1 MNPCSKPAL
10 NLHAHDSLAQA
21 ATLKH
26 QQSCNWNCL
35 QGAGHRDFSFDLQT
49 ELLSCFAARRSLAPQ
64 AADHLVVES
73 THLCF
78 GAYLVID
85 MSFCLDLILTFLKNG
100 LN

>member
-26 QQSCNWNCL
+26 QQSCNRNCL
-35 QGAGHRDFSFDLQT
+35 QGARPRDFSFDLRT

-64 AADHLVVES
+64 AVDHLVVES

-85 MSFCLDLILTFLKNG
+85 MSFCLDLILTF
-100 LN
+100 